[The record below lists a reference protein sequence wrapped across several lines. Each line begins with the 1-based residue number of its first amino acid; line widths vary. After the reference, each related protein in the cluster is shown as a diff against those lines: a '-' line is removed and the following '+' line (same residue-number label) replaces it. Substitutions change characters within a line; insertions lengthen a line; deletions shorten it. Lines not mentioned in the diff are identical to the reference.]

1 MSQNRQWI
9 RDWLTEPSLGQ
20 YFRIYD
26 IPAHHP
32 ESSPELQSTK
42 ELLKEH
48 MVDSFFA
55 SALHHIDKTHPV
67 ATATTVSATED
78 LVDYPEEPAAQEST
92 IEHIL
97 DSFQSPTDETA
108 IDQPPLEEDRLSK
121 ALADVLELPDFSTVS
136 LQPKPLIEKEVHQE
150 PPFVEPETDPIGPF
164 VDFPVVE
171 TEENAPVPNGYYIFA
186 ITLSQY
192 EYELPDAELADGFPL
207 FVYGFGKIQAVL
219 SEVPLDEYGE
229 QALQLKLNDPSW
241 FETTLRTH
249 NSILGMIQKVASMVP
264 MRICTICDTSDALTA
279 FLNEHHDDFVNTL
292 ELIEGNQSWT
302 LVINCNR
309 RKLRLLTK
317 KASNRVRAIQ
327 AEVSGKSPEIV
338 HNLYLKL
345 EEVLEEEAHSVCKAC
360 VKHSHGT
367 LSSFAS
373 KNLIHTLTGENSL
386 EDDLQE
392 IFKCEYLISNQSK
405 ESFLTELHSLKES
418 YKSLGFD
425 LQVDGP
431 YPPSRFTE
439 KKVLPATSASA
450 SRQERAKRTTGTH

>member
-1 MSQNRQWI
+1 MSQTRHWI
-9 RDWLTEPSLGQ
+9 RDWLTDPSLGQ

-26 IPAHHP
+26 IPVPNADA
-32 ESSPELQSTK
+32 SPALQSTK

-55 SALHHIDKTHPV
+55 SALHHIDGNETASAPNGKGSPV
-67 ATATTVSATED
+67 
-78 LVDYPEEPAAQEST
+78 EPALS
-92 IEHIL
+92 
-97 DSFQSPTDETA
+97 
-108 IDQPPLEEDRLSK
+108 PPLPASNDITLDNVLGTLSNGENEPIDLPPIEEDHLSQ
-121 ALADVLELPDFSTVS
+121 ALADVLELSDFAPAS
-136 LQPKPLIEKEVHQE
+136 LQPKPFIEVEQHEEE
-150 PPFVEPETDPIGPF
+150 PFIGGDSSPNGSYFDHAEPEIKEN
-164 VDFPVVE
+164 PVQQ
-171 TEENAPVPNGYYIFA
+171 NGYYIFA

-192 EYELPDAELADGFPL
+192 EYELPDTELASGYPL

-229 QALQLKLNDPSW
+229 EALQLRLNNPTW
-241 FETTLRTH
+241 FEQTLRKH

-279 FLNEHHDDFVNTL
+279 FLNEHHDDFVSTL

-302 LVINCNR
+302 FSITCNR

-327 AEVSGKSPEIV
+327 AEVSGKSPEEV
-338 HNLYLKL
+338 HSLYVKL
-345 EEVLEEEAHSVCKAC
+345 EAVLEEEARSVCKAC

-373 KNLIHTLTGENSL
+373 KNLIHTLSGENGGES
-386 EDDLQE
+386 DMQE

-405 ESFLTELHSLKES
+405 ENFLSELHSLKES

-431 YPPSRFTE
+431 YPPSQFTDR
-439 KKVLPATSASA
+439 KVLPSTSTSTI
-450 SRQERAKRTTGTH
+450 RQERAKRTTGTH

>member
-1 MSQNRQWI
+1 MSQTRQWI
-9 RDWLTEPSLGQ
+9 RDWLTGPSLGQ

-26 IPAHHP
+26 IAVHNND
-32 ESSPELQSTK
+32 SSSELQSTK

-48 MVDSFFA
+48 IVDSFFA
-55 SALHHIDKTHPV
+55 SALHHIDKSEPISAPSANSSV
-67 ATATTVSATED
+67 KDSKGRSTAPSSQGHSID
-78 LVDYPEEPAAQEST
+78 NM
-92 IEHIL
+92 L
-97 DSFQSPTDETA
+97 DAFPDIKGAS
-108 IDQPPLEEDRLSK
+108 IDRPPLEEDQLSK
-121 ALADVLELPDFSTVS
+121 ALSDVLDLSDISPAAIQSDTFPEEESEEN
-136 LQPKPLIEKEVHQE
+136 QPFIEIDS
-150 PPFVEPETDPIGPF
+150 PPIGPYLE
-164 VDFPVVE
+164 FPE
-171 TEENAPVPNGYYIFA
+171 SISEDPPPIQNGYYVFA
-186 ITLSQY
+186 ITLNQY
-192 EYELPDAELADGFPL
+192 EYDLPEAELADGFPL
-207 FVYGFGKIQAVL
+207 FVYGFGKIQAIL
-219 SEVPLDEYGE
+219 SEIPLKDYGE

-241 FETTLRTH
+241 FEITLRKH

-302 LVINCNR
+302 FVITCNR

-327 AEVSGKSPEIV
+327 AEVSGKSPEEV
-338 HNLYLKL
+338 HSLYIKL
-345 EEVLEEEAHSVCKAC
+345 EEVLEEEARSVCKAC

-373 KNLIHTLTGENSL
+373 KNLIHTLSGEDAQH
-386 EDDLQE
+386 EDQQE

-405 ESFLTELHSLKES
+405 ESFLTELQSLKES

-431 YPPSRFTE
+431 YPPSQFTE
-439 KKVLPATSASA
+439 RKVLPSTNASA